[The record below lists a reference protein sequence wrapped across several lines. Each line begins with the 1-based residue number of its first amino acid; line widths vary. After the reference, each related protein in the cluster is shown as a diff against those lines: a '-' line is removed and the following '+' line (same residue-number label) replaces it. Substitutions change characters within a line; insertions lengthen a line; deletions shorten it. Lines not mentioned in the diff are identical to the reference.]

1 MHPDL
6 SPHLHTEEC
15 NILIRKLKTCHE
27 ENKWKKFIGFC
38 NDLDRDV
45 LQCLKRE
52 RENRRRENY
61 EKSQAK
67 KLTMK
72 LQQKESLGN

>member
-15 NILIRKLKTCHE
+15 NNLIRKLKKCHE
-27 ENKWKKFIGFC
+27 ENKWKKFVGFC
-38 NDLDRDV
+38 NELDSDV
-45 LQCLKRE
+45 LRCLRKE

-67 KLTMK
+67 KVKIK
-72 LQQKESLGN
+72 LQQNESVAN